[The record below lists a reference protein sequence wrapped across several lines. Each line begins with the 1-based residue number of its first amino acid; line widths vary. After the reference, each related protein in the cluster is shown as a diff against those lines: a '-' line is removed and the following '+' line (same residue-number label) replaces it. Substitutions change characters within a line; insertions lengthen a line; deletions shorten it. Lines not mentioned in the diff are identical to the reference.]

1 MHQRSVQTILRN
13 RLRRLQSR
21 QNASVEDF
29 PRSSLVIRRLKS
41 TSSPADAPVAPG
53 FIFDIDGVLKIGEK
67 VLPQG
72 HKALQILSGD
82 NKLSRRFPF
91 ILVTNGGGIS
101 EEERCYKLSREL
113 GIELSVDQ
121 LIQSHTVFRE
131 QAKNFGDKP
140 ILIVGGTGHSCREV
154 ARSYG
159 FKKVYT
165 PHDLLAW
172 RQELWPFKSL
182 TENDEKS
189 VQRVDFSQ
197 VPFSAIFVFH
207 DSRDWGF
214 DTQIMLDVLMSP
226 DGTVT
231 TWRDPEA
238 EWTQQVPVFFSN
250 PDLLWGNDWPEP
262 RLGQGAFQEAFR
274 AVWRRTSGRELEAT
288 TGGKPTKL
296 TYQHAER
303 LLLAQANHPD
313 ILPPGGRQVQKLG
326 PTFMIGDNPF
336 SDIAGANAYGLSS
349 ILVRTGVF
357 RGKDNHAEHPATTVQ
372 PDVLAAVR
380 WALKKELGEDIV

>member
-1 MHQRSVQTILRN
+1 MHQRPVLSTLRN
-13 RLRRLQSR
+13 RICQPQAAQYNLS
-21 QNASVEDF
+21 
-29 PRSSLVIRRLKS
+29 SSLSSSRKASRRSRS
-41 TSSPADAPVAPG
+41 TSAADDVPIAPG
-53 FIFDIDGVLKIGEK
+53 FIFDIDGVLKVGEK
-67 VLPQG
+67 VLPEG
-72 HKALQILSGD
+72 REALRILSGE

-91 ILVTNGGGIS
+91 ILVTNGGGIT
-101 EEERCYKLSREL
+101 EEERCYKLSKEL
-113 GIELSVDQ
+113 GVELSVDQ
-121 LIQSHTVFRE
+121 LIQAHTVFRE

-140 ILIVGGTGHSCREV
+140 ILVVGGDGHSCQEV

-159 FKKVYT
+159 FKKVYK
-165 PHDLLAW
+165 PQDLLSW
-172 RQELWPFKSL
+172 RPELWPFRTLNEK
-182 TENDEKS
+182 EVKS
-189 VQRVDFSQ
+189 VHEADFSK

-226 DGTVT
+226 DGIVGS
-231 TWRDPEA
+231 WRDPEQTW
-238 EWTQQVPVFFSN
+238 EQNIPVFFSN

-274 AVWRRTSGRELEAT
+274 AVWRRASGRELEAT

-313 ILPPGGRQVQKLG
+313 ILPPGGRRVQKLG

-336 SDIAGANAYGLSS
+336 SDIQGANAYGLSS

-372 PDVLAAVR
+372 ADVLAGVK
-380 WALKKELGEDIV
+380 WALRKELGDDVI